1 MNTLR
6 NTFPFR
12 GPRQRYGVVFLLATG
27 FLPLGGCM
35 VGPKYHMPTA
45 PTPPAY
51 KETGGWK
58 AAEPGDQKLPEKW
71 WEIFQ
76 DPQLNE
82 LEAQIDVSNQN
93 LKAAF
98 AQYQQSRAVLR
109 YYRADYYPTVTATPS
124 AGRTRYSNNRP
135 PHNSSFSGVTFNDF
149 VLPLELGYEVDVWG
163 RVRRTV
169 ESYREQS
176 QASAADLAAVNLSM
190 HANLAFEYFAARS
203 LDAEEKLLQDTVV
216 QYENA
221 LNLNEA
227 LYQGGL
233 VSEVFVQEAK
243 TQLETTRAQAID
255 VGVTRAQF
263 EHAVAVLVGKPP
275 AEFTLPPL
283 PLTAP
288 PPRIPVG
295 LPSELLERRPDI
307 ASAERRMA
315 SANEQIGIA
324 KAAYYPQIA
333 LTASGGLESGSLAS
347 LFQGPSGWWSVGASA
362 LQTVFDGGRRLAVSD
377 EAVQGYDSAVA
388 SYRQTVLSAF
398 QQVEDNLAALRI
410 LEEEARVQNAAV
422 QASQSSLDLSLIR
435 YKGGVTSYLEVTTA
449 QSAALGNQV
458 TAVNLL
464 GRRLANTVLLIQAL
478 GGGWDR
484 SNLPERP
491 ECCGK
496 LASNMSPN

>member
-1 MNTLR
+1 MKTMQNMFSFC
-6 NTFPFR
+6 NMW
-12 GPRQRYGVVFLLATG
+12 QRYWATGLLALG
-27 FLPLGGCM
+27 VLSFGGCV
-35 VGPKYHMPTA
+35 VGPNYHLPPA
-45 PTPPAY
+45 PTPPTY
-51 KETGGWK
+51 KEGGDWK
-58 AAEPGDQKLPEKW
+58 AADPSDEKLAGKW

-76 DPQLNE
+76 DPQLNA
-82 LEAQIDVSNQN
+82 LEEQIDVSNQN

-109 YYRADYYPTVTATPS
+109 QYRADYYPTVTAAPS

-135 PHNSSFSGVTFNDF
+135 PQNSSFNGITFNDF
-149 VLPLELGYEVDVWG
+149 VLPLELSYEVDLWG
-163 RVRRTV
+163 RIRRTV
-169 ESYREQS
+169 ESYRDQA

-190 HANLAFEYFAARS
+190 HADLAFDYFAARS

-255 VGVTRAQF
+255 VGVARAQF

-295 LPSELLERRPDI
+295 LPSALLERRPDI
-307 ASAERRMA
+307 AGAERRMA
-315 SANEQIGIA
+315 SANAQIGVA
-324 KAAYYPQIA
+324 KAAYYPSIG
-333 LTASGGLESGSLAS
+333 LTASGGLESGSLTS
-347 LFQGPSGWWSVGASA
+347 LLQGPSGWWSVGASA
-362 LQTVFDGGRRLAVSD
+362 LQTVFDAGRRRAVSD
-377 EAVQGYDSAVA
+377 QAIQGYDSSVA

-410 LEEEARVQNAAV
+410 LEEEARVQGAAV

-458 TAVNLL
+458 TAVNIL

>member
-1 MNTLR
+1 MKTLR
-6 NTFPFR
+6 DMFSLCNSKH
-12 GPRQRYGVVFLLATG
+12 RYGATVILASG
-27 FLPLGGCM
+27 VLSLSGCV
-35 VGPKYHMPTA
+35 VGPNYHLPPA

-51 KETGGWK
+51 KEVGDWK
-58 AAEPGDQKLPEKW
+58 AAQPSDDKLGGKW

-76 DPQLNE
+76 DPQLNT
-82 LEAQIDVSNQN
+82 LEEQIDVSNQN
-93 LKAAF
+93 LKATF

-109 YYRADYYPTVTATPS
+109 QYRADYYPTVSANPS

-135 PHNSSFSGVTFNDF
+135 PHNPSFSGVTFNDF

-169 ESYREQS
+169 ESYRDQA

-190 HANLAFEYFAARS
+190 HANLAFDYFAARS

-216 QYENA
+216 QYQNA
-221 LNLNEA
+221 LDLNDA

-255 VGVTRAQF
+255 VGVARAQF
-263 EHAVAVLVGKPP
+263 EHAVAVLIGKPP

-288 PPRIPVG
+288 PPLIPVG
-295 LPSELLERRPDI
+295 LPSQLLERRPDI
-307 ASAERRMA
+307 AAAERQMA
-315 SANEQIGIA
+315 SANAQIGVA
-324 KAAYYPQIA
+324 KAAYYPVIG
-333 LTASGGLESGSLAS
+333 LTASGGLESGSLTS
-347 LFQGPSGWWSVGASA
+347 LFQGPSGWWAVGASA
-362 LQTVFDGGRRLAVSD
+362 LQTVFDAGRRRAVTD
-377 EAVQGYDSAVA
+377 QAIQGYDYSVA

-410 LEEEARVQNAAV
+410 LEDEARVQNAAV

-484 SNLPERP
+484 SQLPERP

-496 LASNMSPN
+496 LASNMSSN